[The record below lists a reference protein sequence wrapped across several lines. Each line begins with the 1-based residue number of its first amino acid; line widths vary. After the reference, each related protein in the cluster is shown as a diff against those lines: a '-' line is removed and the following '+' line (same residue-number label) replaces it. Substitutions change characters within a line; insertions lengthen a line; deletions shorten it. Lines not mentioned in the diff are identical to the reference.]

1 MENSNWFNN
10 INNSNCISNI
20 NKINYINRV
29 NLIILKMIA
38 LIIKKILILVFASNN
53 KIMNFQIEEIKSKI
67 YMIQIHN

>member
-1 MENSNWFNN
+1 
-10 INNSNCISNI
+10 
-20 NKINYINRV
+20 
-29 NLIILKMIA
+29 MIA